1 MAGDVKCEVS
11 SCHYWGEGNRCEA
24 DSIYVVNSMAEGTN
38 MEAGTIGGRAQ
49 ARTTDETACK
59 TFKPRSY

>member
-1 MAGDVKCEVS
+1 MASDVKCEVS
-11 SCHYWGEGNRCEA
+11 SCHYWGQGNRCEA
-24 DSIYVVNSMAEGTN
+24 RAISVVNAVAGGAN
-38 MEAGTIGGRAQ
+38 MEAGTIGHEAQ